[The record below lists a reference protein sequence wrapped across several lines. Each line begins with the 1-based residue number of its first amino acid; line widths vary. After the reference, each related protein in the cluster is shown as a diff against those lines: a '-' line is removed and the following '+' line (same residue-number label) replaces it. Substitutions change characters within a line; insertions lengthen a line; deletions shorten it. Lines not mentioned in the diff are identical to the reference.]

1 MDKVYVIAEIG
12 NVHDGSIGNARK
24 LIELAAQCG
33 ADCVKFQTHI
43 APAETTVNAPMPSYF
58 KGEPR
63 YEYFE
68 RTGFSEAQ
76 WLQLKAFADH
86 INIDFLSSPFSAE
99 AVDLLERV
107 GVPKYKV
114 PSGEVTNLPMLERIA
129 RTGKQVLLSSGMSNW
144 DELDQAIS
152 TLRTYHDDIV
162 VMQCASSY
170 PCPPQLAG
178 LNVIGQMRERWHLPV
193 GYSDHTLSNSAC
205 LSAVVLGA
213 CVVEKHLTFSKK
225 MYGSD
230 AANSAEP
237 GQFMALVAGIR
248 EISQMLN
255 NPVDKDD
262 ISAYEGMKKVFEK
275 SVVSTSKIERGT
287 VIEPHMVAIKK
298 PGTGIPPSQIGRVVG
313 SIAATDIQADSV
325 IQEEHISGY

>member
-1 MDKVYVIAEIG
+1 MSVYIIAEIG
-12 NVHDGSIGNARK
+12 SVHDGSFGNARK
-24 LIELAAQCG
+24 LIELAALCG

-86 INIDFLSSPFSAE
+86 INIDFLSSPFSTE

-225 MYGSD
+225 MDGSD

>member
-1 MDKVYVIAEIG
+1 MSVYIIAEIG
-12 NVHDGSIGNARK
+12 SVHDGSFGNARK
-24 LIELAAQCG
+24 LIELAALCG

-43 APAETTVNAPMPSYF
+43 APAETTENAPMPSYF

-86 INIDFLSSPFSAE
+86 INIDFLSSPFSTE

-225 MYGSD
+225 MDGSD